1 MEYKVKSVTKKIIF
15 AFVIIAAILLVM
27 LSQSNLHEIGEVLSH
42 SVPKYI
48 LLALLVLAIYFIINV
63 LGLYILVKYR
73 KLNLKGRD
81 VFLISGTE
89 PFFNGIT
96 PFATG
101 GQPFQAYA
109 MYRKGVPLDEAT
121 SLLVMNFITFMI
133 STNIFAIFSLI
144 FYQQYI
150 SHINHLAWIVIM
162 GFTINFLVLVLM
174 FSLALSKRLRRF
186 FTYLLTKLSNVKCL
200 HKFLDGKVEVF
211 NNYFDGMQKGCME
224 LLLKPFV
231 FISVILTK
239 LISLVFF
246 YSIPYFCLK
255 AVNAPIDET
264 NMLYIILGTSFATTM
279 VVWVPTP
286 GGTGGMELAFN
297 SIFMSISGLT
307 MAITSGGMVLW
318 RLYTYYLLM
327 FVGFVFYLLLEF
339 FDKKQKKKEV
349 KMND

>member
-1 MEYKVKSVTKKIIF
+1 MDYKVKSVTKKIIF
-15 AFVIIAAILLVM
+15 SFVIIAAVLLLLM
-27 LSQSNLHEIGEVLSH
+27 SQSNLHEIGEVLSK
-42 SVPKYI
+42 STPKYI
-48 LLALLVLAIYFIINV
+48 LIALLVLAIYFVINV
-63 LGLYILVKYR
+63 VGLYILVRYR
-73 KLNLKGRD
+73 KLKLKTRD
-81 VFLISGTE
+81 LFLISGTE

-121 SLLVMNFITFMI
+121 SVLVMNFITFMI
-133 STNIFAIFSLI
+133 STNIFAIFSLV
-144 FYQQYI
+144 FYQSYI
-150 SHINHLAWIVIM
+150 SQINNLAWIVIM
-162 GFTINFLVLVLM
+162 GFTINFGVLVLM
-174 FSLALSKRLRRF
+174 FSLALSHKLRNLCSRILTNLSKR
-186 FTYLLTKLSNVKCL
+186 KHL

-211 NNYFDGMQKGCME
+211 NNYFDGMQRGCME
-224 LLLKPFV
+224 LLHKPFV
-231 FISVILTK
+231 FIGVILTK
-239 LISLVFF
+239 LVSLVFF

-297 SIFMSISGLT
+297 SIFNSIAGIT
-307 MAITSGGMVLW
+307 MAITSGAMVLW

-327 FVGFVFYLLLEF
+327 FVGFIFYLLLEY
-339 FDKKQKKKEV
+339 FDKRSKKED
-349 KMND
+349 KLND